1 MTSGPNID
9 PLKFDVTQIRDD
21 SLRAHL
27 QAAQELHLT
36 GRTRQAEERYR
47 QALQLAETNY
57 GPQHFYYMQILI
69 AVTEFYE
76 AVGEMEEVRKIGNKR
91 NEVHSGLEKKLLKT
105 KEDGSEEPVKTVK
118 APLPTEIR
126 KAAQILGVPF
136 DDLTP
141 TTVHKAWRSQ
151 MSLQTVHPDLGGEA
165 ESAVLVNK
173 ANAQLDAWFEE
184 RSPKLGKKLNKP
196 GDKPGEKKS

>member
-1 MTSGPNID
+1 MTSGPTND

-27 QAAQELHLT
+27 MTAQELHLT

-47 QALQLAETNY
+47 QALQLAETHY
-57 GPQHFYYMQILI
+57 GPQHFYYMQVLI

-76 AVGEMEEVRKIGNKR
+76 AVGAMEEIRKLGNKR
-91 NEVHSGLEKKLLKT
+91 NETQSGLERKLLKS
-105 KEDGSEEPVKTVK
+105 KEESEEPVKTVK

-141 TTVHKAWRSQ
+141 ATVHKAWRSQ
-151 MSLQTVHPDLGGEA
+151 MSLQSVHPDLGGEA
-165 ESAVLVNK
+165 EAAVLVNK
-173 ANAQLDAWFEE
+173 AKAQLDAWFEE
-184 RSPKLGKKLNKP
+184 RSPKLGKKLKP
-196 GDKPGEKKS
+196 GDKPGEKK

>member
-1 MTSGPNID
+1 MTSGPNTD
-9 PLKFDVTQIRDD
+9 PPKFDVTQVRDD

-27 QAAQELHLT
+27 LAAQELHLT

-47 QALQLAETNY
+47 QALHLAETAY

-76 AVGEMEEVRKIGNKR
+76 AVGETEEIRKIGAKR
-91 NEVHSGLEKKLLKT
+91 NTSTSGLEKKLLKT
-105 KEDGSEEPVKTVK
+105 KEESAEEPVKAVVK

-141 TTVHKAWRSQ
+141 ATVHKAWRSQ
-151 MSLQTVHPDLGGEA
+151 MSLQSVHPDLGGEA
-165 ESAVLVNK
+165 EAAVLVNK
-173 ANAQLDAWFEE
+173 AKAQLDAWFEE
-184 RSPKLGKKLNKP
+184 RAPKLGKKLKP
-196 GDKPGEKKS
+196 GDKKA

>member
-1 MTSGPNID
+1 MTSGSNND

-21 SLRAHL
+21 ALRAHL
-27 QAAQELHLT
+27 MTAQELHLT

-47 QALQLAETNY
+47 QALQLAETHY
-57 GPQHFYYMQILI
+57 GPQHFYYMQVLI

-76 AVGEMEEVRKIGNKR
+76 AVGAMEEIRKLGNKR
-91 NEVHSGLEKKLLKT
+91 NETQSGLEKKLLKT
-105 KEDGSEEPVKTVK
+105 KDESDEPVKTVK

-151 MSLQTVHPDLGGEA
+151 MSLQSVHPDLGGEA
-165 ESAVLVNK
+165 EAAVLVNK
-173 ANAQLDAWFEE
+173 AKAQLDAWFEE
-184 RSPKLGKKLNKP
+184 RSPKLGKKLKPGEKP
-196 GDKPGEKKS
+196 GDKK

>member
-1 MTSGPNID
+1 MTSGPNSD
-9 PLKFDVTQIRDD
+9 PFKFDVTQIRDD

-27 QAAQELHLT
+27 MMAQELHLT

-47 QALQLAETNY
+47 QALQLAESHY
-57 GPQHFYYMQILI
+57 GPQHFYYMQVLI

-76 AVGEMEEVRKIGNKR
+76 AVGAMEEIRKLGNKR
-91 NEVHSGLEKKLLKT
+91 NETQSGLEKKLLKG
-105 KEDGSEEPVKTVK
+105 KDDSDEPVKTVK

-141 TTVHKAWRSQ
+141 ATVHKAWRSQ
-151 MSLQTVHPDLGGEA
+151 MSLRSVHPDLGGEA
-165 ESAVLVNK
+165 EAAVLVNK
-173 ANAQLDAWFEE
+173 AKAQLDAWFEE
-184 RSPKLGKKLNKP
+184 RSPKLGKKLKP
-196 GDKPGEKKS
+196 GDKPGDKK

>member
-1 MTSGPNID
+1 MTSVPDSSD
-9 PLKFDVTQIRDD
+9 PLKFDVTQVRDD

-27 QAAQELHLT
+27 LAAQELHLT

-47 QALQLAETNY
+47 QALQFAEATY
-57 GPQHFYYMQILI
+57 GPQHFFYMQILI

-76 AVGEMEEVRKIGNKR
+76 AVGEMEEVRKIGKR
-91 NEVHSGLEKKLLKT
+91 VAQSGLERKLLKT
-105 KEDGSEEPVKTVK
+105 KEEGNEESVKTVK
-118 APLPTEIR
+118 APLPVEIR

-151 MSLQTVHPDLGGEA
+151 MSLRTVHPDLGGEA

-173 ANAQLDAWFEE
+173 AKAQLDAWFEE

-196 GDKPGEKKS
+196 TDKKT

>member
-1 MTSGPNID
+1 MTSGPNND
-9 PLKFDVTQIRDD
+9 PYKFDVTQIRDD
-21 SLRAHL
+21 NLRS
-27 QAAQELHLT
+27 QIMMAQELHLT
-36 GRTRQAEERYR
+36 GRTRQAEEKYR
-47 QALQLAETNY
+47 QALQLAETHY

-76 AVGEMEEVRKIGNKR
+76 AVGAMEEIRKLGNKR
-91 NEVHSGLEKKLLKT
+91 NETQSGLEKKLLKT
-105 KEDGSEEPVKTVK
+105 KDEGEEPVKTVK

-141 TTVHKAWRSQ
+141 ATVHKAWRTQ

-173 ANAQLDAWFEE
+173 AKAQLDAWFEE
-184 RSPKLGKKLNKP
+184 RSPKLGKKLKST
-196 GDKPGEKKS
+196 DKPADKK

>member
-1 MTSGPNID
+1 MTSGPNSE
-9 PLKFDVTQIRDD
+9 PLKFDVTQIGDD

-27 QAAQELHLT
+27 MTAQELHLT

-47 QALQLAETNY
+47 QALQLAETHY
-57 GPQHFYYMQILI
+57 GPQHFYYMQVLI

-76 AVGEMEEVRKIGNKR
+76 AVGAMEEIRKLGNKR
-91 NEVHSGLEKKLLKT
+91 NETQSGLEKKLLKT
-105 KEDGSEEPVKTVK
+105 KDDTDEPVKTVK

-141 TTVHKAWRSQ
+141 ATVHKAWRSQ
-151 MSLQTVHPDLGGEA
+151 MALQTVHPDLGGEA
-165 ESAVLVNK
+165 EAAVLVNK
-173 ANAQLDAWFEE
+173 AKAQLDAWFEE
-184 RSPKLGKKLNKP
+184 RSPKLGKKLKP
-196 GDKPGEKKS
+196 GDKPGDKK

>member
-21 SLRAHL
+21 SLRSHL
-27 QAAQELHLT
+27 MAAQELHLT

-91 NEVHSGLEKKLLKT
+91 NEIHSGLEKKLLKT
-105 KEDGSEEPVKTVK
+105 KEDGSDEPVKTVK

-141 TTVHKAWRSQ
+141 STVHKAWRSQ

-165 ESAVLVNK
+165 ESAVLVNRAK
-173 ANAQLDAWFEE
+173 AQLDAWFEE

-196 GDKPGEKKS
+196 GDKPGDKKS

>member
-1 MTSGPNID
+1 MTSGSNND

-21 SLRAHL
+21 ALRAHL
-27 QAAQELHLT
+27 MTAQELHLT

-47 QALQLAETNY
+47 QALQLAETHY
-57 GPQHFYYMQILI
+57 GPQHFYYMQVLI

-76 AVGEMEEVRKIGNKR
+76 AVGAMEEIRKLGNKR
-91 NEVHSGLEKKLLKT
+91 NETQSGLEKKLLKT
-105 KEDGSEEPVKTVK
+105 KDESDEPVKTVK

-141 TTVHKAWRSQ
+141 NTVHKAWRSQ
-151 MSLQTVHPDLGGEA
+151 MSLQSVHPDLGGEA
-165 ESAVLVNK
+165 EAAVLVNK
-173 ANAQLDAWFEE
+173 AKAQLDAWFEE
-184 RSPKLGKKLNKP
+184 RSPKLGKKLKPGEKP
-196 GDKPGEKKS
+196 GDKK

>member
-9 PLKFDVTQIRDD
+9 PLKFDVTQVRDD

-27 QAAQELHLT
+27 LAAQELHLT

-173 ANAQLDAWFEE
+173 AKAQLDAWFEE

-196 GDKPGEKKS
+196 GDKPGDKKS

>member
-1 MTSGPNID
+1 MTSGPNSE
-9 PLKFDVTQIRDD
+9 PLKFDVTQIGDD

-27 QAAQELHLT
+27 MTAQELHLT

-47 QALQLAETNY
+47 QALQLAETHY
-57 GPQHFYYMQILI
+57 GPQHFYYMQVLI

-76 AVGEMEEVRKIGNKR
+76 AVGAMEEIRKLGNKR
-91 NEVHSGLEKKLLKT
+91 NETQSGLEKKLLKT
-105 KEDGSEEPVKTVK
+105 KDDADEPVKTVK

-141 TTVHKAWRSQ
+141 ATVHKAWRSQ
-151 MSLQTVHPDLGGEA
+151 MALQTVHPDLGGEA
-165 ESAVLVNK
+165 EAAVLVNK
-173 ANAQLDAWFEE
+173 AKAQLDAWFEE
-184 RSPKLGKKLNKP
+184 RSPKLGKKLKP
-196 GDKPGEKKS
+196 GDKSGDKK

>member
-173 ANAQLDAWFEE
+173 AKAQLDAWFEE

>member
-1 MTSGPNID
+1 MTSGTNSD
-9 PLKFDVTQIRDD
+9 PFKFDVTQIRDD
-21 SLRAHL
+21 GLRAHL
-27 QAAQELHLT
+27 MSAQELHLT
-36 GRTRQAEERYR
+36 GRTKQAEEKYR
-47 QALQLAETNY
+47 QALEFAEKTY
-57 GPQHFYYMQILI
+57 GPQHTYYMQILI

-76 AVGEMEEVRKIGNKR
+76 AVGEMEEVRKIGAKR
-91 NEVHSGLEKKLLKT
+91 NTTQTSGLERKLLKT
-105 KEDGSEEPVKTVK
+105 KEESDEPVKTVK

-165 ESAVLVNK
+165 ESAVLVNRAK
-173 ANAQLDAWFEE
+173 AQLDAWFEE

-196 GDKPGEKKS
+196 NDKKTGK

>member
-1 MTSGPNID
+1 MTTGSEPE
-9 PLKFDVTQIRDD
+9 PSKFDVNQIRDD
-21 SLRAHL
+21 ALRAYL
-27 QAAQELHLT
+27 MAAQELHLT

-47 QALQLAETNY
+47 QALTIAEHQY
-57 GPQHFYYMQILI
+57 GMQHMYYMQILI

-76 AVGEMEEVRKIGNKR
+76 AVGEMEEVRKIGAKR
-91 NEVHSGLEKKLLKT
+91 NTSTQSGLEKKLLKS
-105 KEDGSEEPVKTVK
+105 KEEAEEPVKTVK

-141 TTVHKAWRSQ
+141 NTVHKAWRSQ
-151 MSLQTVHPDLGGEA
+151 MALQTVHPDLGGEA
-165 ESAVLVNK
+165 EAAVLVNRAK
-173 ANAQLDAWFEE
+173 AQLDAWFEE

-196 GDKPGEKKS
+196 SDKPDKKG

>member
-21 SLRAHL
+21 ALRAHL
-27 QAAQELHLT
+27 MTAQELHLT

-47 QALQLAETNY
+47 QALQLAETHY

-76 AVGEMEEVRKIGNKR
+76 AVGEMEEIRKIGNKR
-91 NEVHSGLEKKLLKT
+91 NETHSGLEKKLLKT
-105 KEDGSEEPVKTVK
+105 KEDGNDEPVKTVK
-118 APLPTEIR
+118 APLPVEIR

-141 TTVHKAWRSQ
+141 NTVHKAWRSQ

-173 ANAQLDAWFEE
+173 AKAQLDAWFEE

-196 GDKPGEKKS
+196 GDKPGDKK

>member
-1 MTSGPNID
+1 MTSGPNSE
-9 PLKFDVTQIRDD
+9 PLKFDVTQIGDE

-27 QAAQELHLT
+27 MTAQELHLT

-47 QALQLAETNY
+47 QALQLAETHY
-57 GPQHFYYMQILI
+57 GPQHFYYMQVLI

-76 AVGEMEEVRKIGNKR
+76 AVGAMEEIRKLGNKR
-91 NEVHSGLEKKLLKT
+91 NETQSGLEKKLLKAKDDT
-105 KEDGSEEPVKTVK
+105 DEPVKTVK

-141 TTVHKAWRSQ
+141 ATVHKAWRSQ
-151 MSLQTVHPDLGGEA
+151 MALQTVHPDLGGEA
-165 ESAVLVNK
+165 EAAVLVNK
-173 ANAQLDAWFEE
+173 AKAQLDAWFEE
-184 RSPKLGKKLNKP
+184 RSPKLGKKLKP
-196 GDKPGEKKS
+196 GDKSSEKK